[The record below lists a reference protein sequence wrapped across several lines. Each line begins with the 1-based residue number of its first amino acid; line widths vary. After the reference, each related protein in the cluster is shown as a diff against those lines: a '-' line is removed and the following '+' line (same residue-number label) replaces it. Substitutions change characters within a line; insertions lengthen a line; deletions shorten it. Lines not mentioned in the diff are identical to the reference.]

1 MTMSSLFLFKW
12 VVFHT
17 PFTCISQALSTNHY
31 AVGWFANEFNNL
43 VPKFG
48 SVMHSNR
55 Y

>member
-17 PFTCISQALSTNHY
+17 PFTCISQALSSTNY
-31 AVGWFANEFNNL
+31 AVRCFVNEFNNL

-48 SVMHSNR
+48 CVMHSNR